1 MVRFAIVWS
10 IVMMLGTLSFSQE
23 IETPERK
30 QQPTG
35 ERRRDEGRRRY
46 QRDKVTVKDPTEFK
60 TEGKQ
65 IFSGPQAGEKL
76 PKCKA
81 IGLAGE
87 NKGKEFDPTAPG
99 ADGLQVIIFEDESGV
114 AIRGLFGVSD
124 AVGKINR
131 KSKKDIHTAVV
142 FLSDD
147 EQKINQFARVF
158 PRLLE
163 RGVDSISFSQDGRDG
178 PGAYGLDRTV
188 SQTVILAKKGKVV
201 RNFAFP
207 QGMLYADAHLLG
219 GIAELVG
226 EDRETVAAWLAEGG
240 ERDERMRM
248 RGGDGKATGPKA
260 ADVKAAFREKLREF
274 VEAGKLN
281 REEAGEL
288 YKAAFPEREQQRQ

>member
-1 MVRFAIVWS
+1 MVRIAIAWS
-10 IVMMLGTLSFSQE
+10 IVLMLGTLCFSQE
-23 IETPERK
+23 AETPKRK
-30 QQPTG
+30 REPAAGQ
-35 ERRRDEGRRRY
+35 REGKRRY
-46 QRDKVTVKDPTEFK
+46 DRSKVTVKDPAAFSAK
-60 TEGKQ
+60 GKP

-76 PKCKA
+76 PKCMA

-87 NKGKEFDPTAPG
+87 NKGKEFDPTASG
-99 ADGLQVIIFEDESGV
+99 TNGLQVIFFEDESGV

-147 EQKINQFARVF
+147 EQKIEQFARVF

-163 RGVDSISFSQDGRDG
+163 RGVDSISFSKDGRDG
-178 PGAYGLDRTV
+178 PGAYGLDRNV
-188 SQTVILAKKGKVV
+188 SQTVILAKEGKVV

-240 ERDERMRM
+240 ARDEQMRM
-248 RGGDGKATGPKA
+248 RGGADSEAAT
-260 ADVKAAFREKLREF
+260 KAAFREKLGKF
-274 VEAGKLN
+274 VGAGKLT

-288 YKAAFPEREQQRQ
+288 YKAAFPEREQEHE